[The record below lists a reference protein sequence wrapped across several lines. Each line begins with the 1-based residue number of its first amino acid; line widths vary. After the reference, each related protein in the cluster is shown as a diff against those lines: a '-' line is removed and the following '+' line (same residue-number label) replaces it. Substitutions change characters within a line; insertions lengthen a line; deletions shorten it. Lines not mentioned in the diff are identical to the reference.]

1 MAEAETASEGERIA
15 EIHTRLVDIEAHNAP
30 ARAARI
36 LKGLGFDEAAQ
47 ARSLGEFSGG
57 WRMRVALAAVLFSEP
72 DLLLL
77 DEPTNYLDLE
87 GVLWLTD
94 YLKTCQATILVI
106 SHDRDL
112 LDDVAEQILH
122 LDRGKLTLWT
132 GGYSSFERQRREQ
145 QILAGKAAKKQEEK
159 RAHLQAFVD
168 RFRAKASKAVQAQSR
183 LKMLAKMEPVA
194 AIVDE
199 SVQPFKWPPVAKRL
213 SPPIVTMEKVS
224 AGYDGRAV
232 IARIDLTLADDDRIG
247 LLGQNGNG
255 KSTFAKL
262 IAGRLEPMAGKMT
275 RANRLQVGYFAQHQ
289 IDELE
294 PGGSVYDHVAER
306 MRGEAVSKI
315 RGRAAMIGFSGARA
329 DTKVDSLSGGEKARL
344 MMGLA
349 AFDGPQLLIL
359 DEPTNHLDIDSRGEL
374 IEAIN
379 DYEGACILVSH
390 DRRLLEAC
398 VDRLWLAANGTVKP
412 FEGDLADYSRFVLGA
427 DQRPEQ
433 RRKRGS
439 APPPPAAGP
448 RREPQ
453 LKRELAALEDRINR
467 FRDLLRRLDEAL
479 AAGKRARRRRGEN
492 RGIGGEARR
501 TRAGADGE
509 RGSMVRT
516 VGRGGRDMSAA
527 RLRAIG
533 VAVGLLMTASASAAG
548 LAASPAPWP
557 DSFVARL
564 EALALIES
572 LNADLL
578 AHDSATLTLERWC
591 ADHRLA
597 DPARIVAERVSD
609 TTKPASPEV
618 RAALDVKPDEALG
631 YRRVRLK
638 CGDHVL
644 SEADNWYVPARL
656 TPEMNHALETTD
668 TPFGKAVAA
677 LHFRRHT
684 LSADLLVAAAA
695 GGLGDG
701 RRGRSGRQEARLR
714 FPAMCSSIARCCRR
728 RTASRSARWWRP
740 TPARC

>member
-1 MAEAETASEGERIA
+1 MLHISALTYRLGERLLIDNASAALPSGAHVGLVGRNGAGKTTLFRLIRSELAPEGGAVIVPKGARVGSVEQEAPAGGESLVDFVLSADVEREALTAEAETASDPERIA

-94 YLKTCQATILVI
+94 YLKTCPATILVI

-112 LDDVAEQILH
+112 LDDVAQQILH
-122 LDRGKLTLWT
+122 LDRGKLTLWS
-132 GGYSSFERQRREQ
+132 GGYSSFERLRREQ

-183 LKMLAKMEPVA
+183 LKMLAKMEPVSA
-194 AIVDE
+194 VVDDN
-199 SVQPFKWPPVAKRL
+199 VQPFKWPPVAKRL
-213 SPPIVTMEKVS
+213 SPPIVTMDKVS

-232 IARIDLTLADDDRIG
+232 IGRIDLSLADDDRIG

-262 IAGRLEPMAGKMT
+262 IAGRLEPLAGKMT
-275 RANRLQVGYFAQHQ
+275 RANKLQVGYFAQHQ

-306 MRGEAVSKI
+306 MRGEAISKI

-390 DRRLLEAC
+390 DRRLLEAT
-398 VDRLWLAANGTVKP
+398 VDRLWVAANGTVKP
-412 FEGDLADYSRFVLGA
+412 FEGDLADYSRFVLSGVEP
-427 DQRPEQ
+427 QQ
-433 RRKRGS
+433 RRKREFEAQLS
-439 APPPPAAGP
+439 PPKPK
-448 RREPQ
+448 REPQ
-453 LKRELAALEDRINR
+453 PIKREIAALEDKMNR
-467 FRDLLRRLDEAL
+467 FQDLLRRVDEAL
-479 AAGKRARRRRGEN
+479 TQASTRGGDAVKIADLATKRAEL
-492 RGIGGEARR
+492 E
-501 TRAGADGE
+501 
-509 RGSMVRT
+509 
-516 VGRGGRDMSAA
+516 
-527 RLRAIG
+527 RAI
-533 VAVGLLMTASASAAG
+533 VATEKTWFELTA
-548 LAASPAPWP
+548 
-557 DSFVARL
+557 
-564 EALALIES
+564 EAEQI
-572 LNADLL
+572 
-578 AHDSATLTLERWC
+578 
-591 ADHRLA
+591 
-597 DPARIVAERVSD
+597 
-609 TTKPASPEV
+609 
-618 RAALDVKPDEALG
+618 
-631 YRRVRLK
+631 
-638 CGDHVL
+638 
-644 SEADNWYVPARL
+644 
-656 TPEMNHALETTD
+656 
-668 TPFGKAVAA
+668 
-677 LHFRRHT
+677 
-684 LSADLLVAAAA
+684 
-695 GGLGDG
+695 
-701 RRGRSGRQEARLR
+701 
-714 FPAMCSSIARCCRR
+714 
-728 RTASRSARWWRP
+728 
-740 TPARC
+740 